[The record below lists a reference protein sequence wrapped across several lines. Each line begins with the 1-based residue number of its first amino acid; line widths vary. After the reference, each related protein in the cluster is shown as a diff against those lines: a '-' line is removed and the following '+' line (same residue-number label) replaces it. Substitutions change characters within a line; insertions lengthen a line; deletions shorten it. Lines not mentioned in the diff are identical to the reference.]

1 MRDSGR
7 QSAPGPIT
15 HRLPF
20 LRLSE
25 GPRGGERDGRSTR
38 QRGRAGPVF
47 TRRGPRD
54 GVWNA
59 LARRM
64 PGLRS
69 LISAARK
76 QGTACGASMSGVCK
90 DADLWQMGGARV
102 ELAQV
107 PFQGREFVATAFDG
121 HDAMPSKKTGPG
133 TLRSQA
139 RLRISDRERTRSGR
153 ERDTPTP
160 LLDHRQH
167 TGDEREGD

>member
-1 MRDSGR
+1 MSTRRQPSRSQSKCSCYGGQIDEGSGR
-7 QSAPGPIT
+7 QSAPGHIT

-47 TRRGPRD
+47 TRRGPCD

-59 LARRM
+59 LAQRM

-69 LISAARK
+69 LISAARE
-76 QGTACGASMSGVCK
+76 QGTACGVSMSGVCM
-90 DADLWQMGGARV
+90 DADLWQMGGGRE

-107 PFQGREFVATAFDG
+107 PFQGRAFVATAFDG
-121 HDAMPSKKTGPG
+121 HDARPNKTGPG
-133 TLRSQA
+133 TLRCQA
-139 RLRISDRERTRSGR
+139 RL
-153 ERDTPTP
+153 
-160 LLDHRQH
+160 
-167 TGDEREGD
+167 